1 MHATKALGRAL
12 LALATALCVVPAAAS
27 TRLGESCD
35 LAVLGARDAAGFMRF
50 DRALREAAQGSDAQA
65 LDALLQ
71 FPLALNRGAS
81 RTTIADAA
89 AWHKQFDA
97 AWWPLLQRAVAGQQP
112 QALFCNA
119 EGVMYGDGAIWANP
133 AGGEFR
139 ISAINLP
146 RQASAA
152 GGHAAAAPSVLLDCG
167 TEKVRIVIDAA
178 GGGAPRYRSWN
189 RPHAPPE
196 APALELAGK
205 ADGEGTGS
213 CHRRIWRFSSGN
225 VRYIVGEPGCTD
237 GSVPPDAKARLEV
250 EIAGKPALDAWCR

>member
-35 LAVLGARDAAGFMRF
+35 LAALGARDAAGFMRF
-50 DRALREAAQGSDAQA
+50 DRALRDAVQGSDAQA

-89 AWHKQFDA
+89 AWRKQLDA
-97 AWWPLLQRAVAGQQP
+97 AWWPVLQRAVAGQQP

-119 EGVMYGDGAIWANP
+119 DGVMYGDGAIWANP
-133 AGGEFR
+133 AGTALR

-146 RQASAA
+146 RQAATSDA
-152 GGHAAAAPSVLLDCG
+152 HAAAAPAVLLD
-167 TEKVRIVIDAA
+167 
-178 GGGAPRYRSWN
+178 
-189 RPHAPPE
+189 
-196 APALELAGK
+196 
-205 ADGEGTGS
+205 
-213 CHRRIWRFSSGN
+213 
-225 VRYIVGEPGCTD
+225 
-237 GSVPPDAKARLEV
+237 
-250 EIAGKPALDAWCR
+250 